1 MIHCFATT
9 SFEIVLH
16 FLHSW
21 SLLNIMLLCILM
33 MHFKSMVLFLKC
45 LTALMQLHS
54 VRCTAHV
61 IQCNVHCAMCNIHC
75 LLHCAVQCSA
85 VQYSSILLIVVQGA
99 RWWWGGAME
108 WWTTIGG
115 DATLY
120 NAPWRWWWWWCSAM
134 YTVGCTMVVQR
145 GRDKGSPVPDFLPL
159 PN

>member
-108 WWTTIGG
+108 WW
-115 DATLY
+115 
-120 NAPWRWWWWWCSAM
+120 WC
-134 YTVGCTMVVQR
+134 YTVQCTMEVVVVVQCNVHYTMHNG
-145 GRDKGSPVPDFLPL
+145 GREGVRQRLSCARLP
-159 PN
+159 PTS